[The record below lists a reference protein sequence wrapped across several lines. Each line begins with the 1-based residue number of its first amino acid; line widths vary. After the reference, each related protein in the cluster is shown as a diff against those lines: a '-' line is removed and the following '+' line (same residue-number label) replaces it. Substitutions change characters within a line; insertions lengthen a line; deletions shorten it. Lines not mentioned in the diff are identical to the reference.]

1 MSSIKS
7 LKHRRAHPK
16 MSKKRREE
24 LLKTYASK
32 VWYRRIRGA
41 YPGPA
46 MHMTA
51 VRNGIMDRIAEC
63 FEETRRF
70 PEGGQNIRRR
80 GYGGGRQDVVFPSR
94 FIWVGS
100 GYMCL
105 VNY

>member
-7 LKHRRAHPK
+7 LKHRRAHPRL
-16 MSKKRREE
+16 SKKRREA
-24 LLKTYASK
+24 LFADYAKK
-32 VWYRRIRGA
+32 VWFRRIRA
-41 YPGPA
+41 VAPAPA

-51 VRNGIMDRIAEC
+51 VRNGIMDRITEC
-63 FEETRRF
+63 FEESRRF